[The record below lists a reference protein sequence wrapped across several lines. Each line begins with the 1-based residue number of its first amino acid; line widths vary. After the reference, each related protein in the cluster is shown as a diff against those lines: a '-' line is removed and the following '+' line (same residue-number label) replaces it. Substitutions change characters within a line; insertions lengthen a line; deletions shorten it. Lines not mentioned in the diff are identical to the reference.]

1 MIETVYEAIGAHV
14 GRYLRVKNGFATT
27 KANYG
32 YRAILA
38 NLLLESAL
46 TVEQVFGGARRLTWE
61 ALAEAQVTAGD
72 GQAVHHTKAILNA
85 LLMKHDEQWQNDAN
99 AAMPAAAV
107 NIAAEVQLIYKP
119 YLDEGRKLSHLPYKV
134 FRCQSVPELARDA
147 GGKRAAGQKAVDEA
161 ERACMA
167 IVEEVRPAKVMPR
180 KVTQGTPSI
189 RWGAGRESAALSVVG
204 L

>member
-1 MIETVYEAIGAHV
+1 MMEVVYETIGQRV
-14 GRYLRVKNGFATT
+14 GRYLRVKNGFATA

-46 TVEQVFGGARRLTWE
+46 TVEQVFGGARRQTWE
-61 ALAEAQVTAGD
+61 ALAKAQREAGD
-72 GQAVHHTKAILNA
+72 GRAVEDTKAILNA
-85 LLMKHDEQWQNDAN
+85 LLANDPLPAHALINKAN
-99 AAMPAAAV
+99 VAMPAAAV

-134 FRCQSVPELARDA
+134 FRCENVPELARDA
-147 GGKRAAGQKAVDEA
+147 GGKRTAGQKAVDDA

-167 IVEEVRPAKVMPR
+167 LVEEERARVR
-180 KVTQGTPSI
+180 QHS
-189 RWGAGRESAALSVVG
+189 
-204 L
+204 